1 MATEAQNTAILDQN
15 GQPIVR
21 EIASIKRDFLWRGW
35 DGLLPDGDEL
45 ARLKGQGQG
54 VDIYDKLKT
63 ETVVADKLDRR
74 ILGLVSKPWEVTPG
88 GDKLADRKAAEYVDE
103 LLDRIAF
110 DQVCKSL
117 MGETL
122 LKGRGIE
129 EIMWG
134 LVDGRIEPIEFK
146 RRRVTRFQWDV
157 DGNFR
162 LRVPENITPG
172 ELLPA
177 NKFIVHRWNHTDE
190 NPYGIG
196 LGPVLWWPVFFKRK
210 GIAFWLTFADKFGN
224 PTSVGKYPQGT
235 SPADQGK
242 LLSALKAISQD
253 TGIIVP
259 AGTEVELLE
268 ATRSGIDTYEKLCRY
283 MDEMIARAIIGE
295 ADSSRDAGG
304 ALKAA
309 ADNRAEVRGDLL
321 QADSDLLTLTITR
334 DLVRPVVQWNF
345 PGAKLP
351 RVWRNFE
358 PPEDLAARVDIDD
371 KLHKMGYRP
380 KDPAKH
386 VSEIYGGDWVV
397 APAPNASGG
406 DGGDPQT
413 AQFMNKLKAAVA
425 NKGKAAADPELEA
438 QLQDAAEFAEAE
450 DAENA
455 RMERLVD
462 RALDDA
468 GPAMRALIAPIRK
481 LVAESASF
489 EEVLSGMAAL
499 YSDMP
504 AVEFAEVM
512 ELAILTSEL
521 AGRYEVQRAADAG

>member
-1 MATEAQNTAILDQN
+1 MDSNTQNSPIVDQK
-15 GQPIVR
+15 GQPIIR
-21 EIASIKRDFLWRGW
+21 EIASIKRDFMYQGW

-45 ARLKGQGQG
+45 ARAKGQGQG
-54 VDIYDKLKT
+54 VDVYDKLRT

-74 ILGLVSKPWEVTPG
+74 ILGLVSKAWEVTPG
-88 GDKLADRKAAEYVDE
+88 GSKLIDRKAAEYVDD

-110 DQVCKSL
+110 DQLCKSL

-134 LVDGRIEPIEFK
+134 LVDGRIEPVEFK

-157 DGNFR
+157 EGNFR

-190 NPYGIG
+190 NPYGMG

-235 SPADQGK
+235 GPADQGK
-242 LLSALKAISQD
+242 LLAALKAISQD

-259 AGTEVELLE
+259 TGTEVELLE

-283 MDEMIARAIIGE
+283 MDEMMARAIIGE

-334 DLVRPVVQWNF
+334 DLVRPVVEWNF

-358 PPEDLAARVDIDD
+358 PPEDLKARVDIDE

-380 KDPAKH
+380 KDAAKH
-386 VSEIYGGDWVV
+386 VSEIYGGDWIV
-397 APAPNASGG
+397 APNQTDKS
-406 DGGDPQT
+406 GDPQT
-413 AQFMNKLKAAVA
+413 AGFMAKLRAAVA
-425 NKGKAAADPELEA
+425 QKGTEQAADNADLQA
-438 QLQDAAEFAEAE
+438 QLDDSADFAEG
-450 DAENA
+450 DDVENT

-462 RALDDA
+462 RAMADA
-468 GPAMRALIAPIRK
+468 EPALRALISPIRK

-499 YSDMP
+499 YGQMP
-504 AVEFAEVM
+504 AADFAEVM
-512 ELAILTSEL
+512 ELAILTAEL
-521 AGRYEVQRAADAG
+521 AGRYEVQRTADAA

>member
-1 MATEAQNTAILDQN
+1 MATETQNSAILDTN
-15 GQPIVR
+15 GQPIQR
-21 EIASIKRDFLWRGW
+21 EIASIKRDFMYQGW

-45 ARLKGQGQG
+45 ARAKGQGQG
-54 VDIYDKLKT
+54 VDVYDKLKT

-88 GDKLADRKAAEYVDE
+88 GEKLADRKAAEYVDD
-103 LLDRIAF
+103 LLDRIAY
-110 DQVCKSL
+110 DQLCKSL

-134 LVDGRIEPIEFK
+134 VVDGRIEPVEFK
-146 RRRVTRFQWDV
+146 RRRVTRFHWDA

-172 ELLPA
+172 ELLPP
-177 NKFIVHRWNHTDE
+177 NKFVVHRWNHTDE
-190 NPYGIG
+190 NPYGLG

-224 PTSVGKYPQGT
+224 PTSVGKYPAGT
-235 SPADQGK
+235 ATADQAK
-242 LLSALKAISQD
+242 LLGALKAISQD

-259 AGTEVELLE
+259 TGTEIELLE

-334 DLVRPVVQWNF
+334 DLVRPVVEWNF

-358 PPEDLAARVDIDD
+358 PPEDLKSRVEIDE

-380 KDPAKH
+380 KDAAKH

-397 APAPNASGG
+397 ASKP
-406 DGGDPQT
+406 DPMGADTQT
-413 AQFMNKLKAAVA
+413 AGFMGKLRAAVA
-425 NKGKAAADPELEA
+425 NKKGAQPGVDPEAEGQLEDSA
-438 QLQDAAEFAEAE
+438 DFAEG
-450 DAENA
+450 DDPENA

-462 RALDDA
+462 RAMSDA
-468 GPAMRALIAPIRK
+468 EPAMRALIAPIRK

-499 YSDMP
+499 YGEMP
-504 AVEFAEVM
+504 AVDFAEVM
-512 ELAILTSEL
+512 ELAILTADL
-521 AGRYEVQRAADAG
+521 AGRYEVQRAADGK